1 MRKNLLAAG
10 GAAAA
15 VIVVLAVTLS
25 GVLTPSTDGAAV
37 PDEEMQ
43 ALKGLVQASTSLAD
57 APAVT
62 YDGTITSTLQ
72 SGSLTLT
79 VSDLTVTAA
88 GDVHGTVRQEGSG
101 SAEWL
106 QIAGKTL
113 AKGDKGFW
121 QKRPAKNQPA
131 GVFIADSSNDK
142 WVSVEEATLGI
153 DLRDALRP
161 ARLGGILRQ
170 QDTSLGGTEVKGT
183 AAARGDQTPDRRV
196 TDGVDPTGVAEVEVE
211 DADGGVEGARRYQST
226 SMTVGVNDDGV
237 ATALRGP
244 LGKGYG
250 GDTVKVEA
258 DLKVAPLDDAGMRE
272 FYSSARTSVAGAK
285 IGSREIVVPDPGGG
299 LDCGGI
305 RCVITYDLSNTTPG
319 LERGAVAIALHT
331 SLKSNGR
338 DIGSCDGNG
347 TMPVNGRSRV
357 TCSVPFTQNADVNAA
372 SRMTLTV
379 DGELDPIALDAAV
392 AAGINVGDS
401 SKGWTMTAPKAT
413 EEARRFNRQ
422 IALVPSGYVY
432 KVGDFAFDGRE
443 KDGTLLLT
451 HGPGYDAH
459 VAPSGGL
466 DPAWAG
472 TEQLLSQARDARNA
486 VGDRPIR
493 MVFAE
498 ARAADAVR
506 GLLIANKIA
515 NVEVVALPLYA

>member
-1 MRKNLLAAG
+1 MRTNLLAAG

-15 VIVVLAVTLS
+15 VIAVLAVTLS
-25 GVLTPSTDGAAV
+25 GVLTPSSDGTAV

-43 ALKGLVQASTSLAD
+43 ALKGLVHASTSLAD
-57 APAVT
+57 APAVK
-62 YDGTITSTLQ
+62 YNGTITSTLE

-79 VSDLTVTAA
+79 VTDLTVTAA
-88 GDVHGTVRQEGSG
+88 GDVHGTVKQEGNG

-113 AKGDKGFW
+113 AKGNKEFW
-121 QKRPAKNQPA
+121 QKRPDKKQPA
-131 GVFIADSSNDK
+131 GVFIASTPDDQ
-142 WVSVEEATLGI
+142 WVSTEEATLGI

-161 ARLGGILRQ
+161 ARLGAALRQ

-183 AAARGDQTPDRRV
+183 PLARGDKTPDLRV
-196 TDGVDPTGVAEVEVE
+196 TDSVDSTGVSETEVE
-211 DADGGVEGARRYQST
+211 DADGGVDGVRRYQAT
-226 SMTVGVNDDGV
+226 SMTVGVDDDGV

-272 FYSSARTSVAGAK
+272 FYSSAKTSVTGAK
-285 IGSREIVVPDPGGG
+285 IGSREIVVPDPDGG
-299 LDCGGI
+299 LDCSGA
-305 RCVITYDLSNTTPG
+305 RCVITYDLRNTTPG
-319 LERGAVAIALHT
+319 LDRGAVAIALHT

-347 TMPVNGRSRV
+347 NMPVNGRGRV
-357 TCSVPFTQNADVNAA
+357 TCSVPFAQNADVNSS
-372 SRMTLTV
+372 SRMTLTLN
-379 DGELDPIALDAAV
+379 GELDPAALAAAV
-392 AAGINVGDS
+392 QAGIDVS
-401 SKGWTMTAPKAT
+401 AASKGWTMTAPKAT

-422 IALVPSGYVY
+422 IALVSSGYVY
-432 KVGDFAFDGRE
+432 RVGDFAFDGRE
-443 KDGTLLLT
+443 KDGTLLLV

-459 VAPSGGL
+459 LASNGGF

-472 TEQLLSQARDARNA
+472 AEQLLSQARDAREA
-486 VGDRPIR
+486 AGDKPIR

-498 ARAADAVR
+498 GRSADAAR
-506 GLLIANKIA
+506 GLLIANKIE
-515 NVEVVALPLYA
+515 NVEVVTVPLYA